1 MAQPGIPSDPSS
13 NSIIDPFHDQKTSG
27 PNVFDPRVVAQMHR
41 NDDLD
46 VAKDAHHHT
55 IGVGSAQVAAGNHIH
70 NGSDSPQL
78 LAGVTLTGAKGGNIA
93 LASVCAALAALG
105 ATDSTTA

>member
-1 MAQPGIPSDPSS
+1 MAQPGTPQDP
-13 NSIIDPFHDQKTSG
+13 NERTINDPFSPKVQG
-27 PNVFDPRVVAQMHR
+27 QNYFDPRTVAQIHR

-46 VAKDAHHHT
+46 VAKDSHHHT
-55 IGVGSAQVAAGNHIH
+55 VGVGSNQIAAGNHNH
-70 NGSDSPQL
+70 GGSDSIQL

-93 LASVCAALAALG
+93 LASVCAALTALG